1 MLYRKYFI
9 MHIKS
14 SFEYRL
20 NILFIAFAQT
30 LITVGELLAIYL
42 MFQRFESVG
51 GWGFY
56 ETLLMFGIVMTAFPM
71 VECFFRGYDEFASL
85 VKTGEFDR
93 FLIRPVSIHYQ
104 IIGAKIE
111 LSKLGR
117 VCIGILSS
125 ILAIINLNISWTF
138 TKVLVLLSSYLC
150 GICFVLGAFVLGA
163 GISIYSIENL
173 EFINI
178 FTYGS
183 KQLANYPINIYNK
196 WLTRLFTFVLPVA
209 CFNYLPLSY
218 IMEIGSI
225 PPWLYAISP
234 ILGMLFLVPCFIFFN
249 LSLKKYQ
256 STGT

>member
-1 MLYRKYFI
+1 MLYRKYLK

-20 NILFIAFAQT
+20 NTLFIAFSQT
-30 LITVGELLAIYL
+30 LITIGELLVVYL
-42 MFQRFESVG
+42 MFQRFDSVG
-51 GWGFY
+51 NWGFY
-56 ETLLMFGIVMTAFPM
+56 ESLLMFGIVMTAFPI

-85 VKTGEFDR
+85 VKSGEVDR
-93 FLIRPVSIHYQ
+93 FLVRPVSIHYQ
-104 IIGAKIE
+104 ILCSKIE
-111 LSKLGR
+111 LSKIGR
-117 VCIGILSS
+117 ILVGIISS
-125 ILAIINLNISWTF
+125 VIAIANLHISWTIS
-138 TKVLVLLSSYLC
+138 KVIVLIASYIC
-150 GICFVLGAFVLGA
+150 GICFVLGVFVIGA
-163 GISIYSIENL
+163 GISIYTIENL
-173 EFINI
+173 EFVNI

-218 IMEIGSI
+218 IMEIGSM
-225 PPWLYAISP
+225 PSWLYAISP
-234 ILGMLFLVPCFIFFN
+234 LLGMLFVIPCFLFFN

>member
-1 MLYRKYFI
+1 MLYRKYLK

-20 NILFIAFAQT
+20 NTLFIAFSQT
-30 LITVGELLAIYL
+30 LITIGELLVVYL
-42 MFQRFESVG
+42 MFQRFDSVG
-51 GWGFY
+51 NWGFY
-56 ETLLMFGIVMTAFPM
+56 ESLLMFGIVMTAFPI

-85 VKTGEFDR
+85 VKSGEVDR
-93 FLIRPVSIHYQ
+93 FLVRPVSIHYQ
-104 IIGAKIE
+104 ILGSKIE
-111 LSKLGR
+111 LSKIGR
-117 VCIGILSS
+117 ILVGVISS
-125 ILAIINLNISWTF
+125 VIAIANLQISWSIS
-138 TKVLVLLSSYLC
+138 KVIVLIASYIC
-150 GICFVLGAFVLGA
+150 GICFVLGVFVIGA
-163 GISIYSIENL
+163 GISIYTIENL
-173 EFINI
+173 EFVNI

-218 IMEIGSI
+218 IMEIGSM
-225 PPWLYAISP
+225 PSWLYAISP
-234 ILGMLFLVPCFIFFN
+234 LLGMLFVIPCFLFFN

>member
-1 MLYRKYFI
+1 MLYRKYLK

-20 NILFIAFAQT
+20 NTLFIAFSQT
-30 LITVGELLAIYL
+30 LITIGELLVVYL
-42 MFQRFESVG
+42 MFQRFDSVG
-51 GWGFY
+51 NWGFY
-56 ETLLMFGIVMTAFPM
+56 ESLLMFGIVMTAFPI

-85 VKTGEFDR
+85 VKSGEVDR
-93 FLIRPVSIHYQ
+93 FLVRPVSS
-104 IIGAKIE
+104 KIE
-111 LSKLGR
+111 LSKIGR
-117 VCIGILSS
+117 ILVGIISS
-125 ILAIINLNISWTF
+125 VIAIANLHISWTIS
-138 TKVLVLLSSYLC
+138 KVIVLIASYIC
-150 GICFVLGAFVLGA
+150 GICFVLGVFVIGA
-163 GISIYSIENL
+163 GISIYTIENL
-173 EFINI
+173 EFVNI

-218 IMEIGSI
+218 IMEIGSM
-225 PPWLYAISP
+225 PSWLYAISP
-234 ILGMLFLVPCFIFFN
+234 LLGMLFVIPCFLFFN